1 MDIKPKIGLV
11 VLNYNDYNTT
21 LLFLD
26 SVEKNRLIDF
36 IVVVDNKSTDGSF
49 EILSK
54 RETNTIKVVSTEENR
69 GYASGNNY
77 GIEVLNNLINPEYI
91 IIANPDVSF
100 DESYIKE
107 MLECFN
113 SHKDTVAV
121 AGVMNSSANI
131 NNPKIAWKLPT
142 YSDLI
147 LSNLLIMRRF
157 LGDRTL
163 YKESYLLSDRFVRV
177 DVIPGSLMFLSNEP
191 FKEVGYFDTETFLY
205 EEENI
210 LSHKLLSSG
219 YELYIA
225 SKVSYEHNH
234 AVSINKSIPNVGKR
248 LDIGFKSREVYAS
261 KCLDIGFIK
270 KTLLRITYRI
280 GRFNYLICLRIINV
294 HR

>member
-147 LSNLLIMRRF
+147 LSNLLILRRF
-157 LGDRTL
+157 VGDRTL

-177 DVIPGSLMFLSNEP
+177 DVIPGSLMFLSNEH

-210 LSHKLLSSG
+210 LSHKLLRSG
-219 YELYIA
+219 YALYIA

-270 KTLLRITYRI
+270 KALLRISYCI

>member
-157 LGDRTL
+157 VGDRTL

-177 DVIPGSLMFLSNEP
+177 DVIPGSLMFLSNAP

-210 LSHKLLSSG
+210 LSYKLLHSG
-219 YELYIA
+219 YESYIA
-225 SKVSYEHNH
+225 SEVSYEHNH

-248 LDIGFKSREVYAS
+248 LDIDFKSRMIYAT
-261 KCLDIGFIK
+261 KYLKIGIPK
-270 KTLLRITYRI
+270 KVILFVTYYI
-280 GRFNYLICLRIINV
+280 GMFNYINCLKIRKIK
-294 HR
+294 R